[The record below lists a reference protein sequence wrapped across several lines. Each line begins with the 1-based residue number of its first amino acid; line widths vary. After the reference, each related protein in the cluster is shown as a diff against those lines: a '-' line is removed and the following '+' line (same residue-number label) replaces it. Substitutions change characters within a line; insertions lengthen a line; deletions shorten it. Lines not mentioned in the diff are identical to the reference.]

1 MSLTAE
7 FELPY
12 TPTFRDLSPV
22 GLGDWERS
30 LDGIVIP
37 GDIRFS
43 DSGGPGQVRACRLTG
58 GGVLATVRLG
68 HQEVNHDQG
77 HVSALAGDDVII
89 LVALSGSGAI
99 SQQGKTL
106 SFHRGD
112 ITYRRARLP
121 SHAVIT
127 ETANLVILRLPI
139 ARLLGHVVSRHAL
152 FEPRR
157 ADSSSAIAR
166 MIHHFIDGVLP
177 EFSRMSIDAVT
188 AAEHAIVSL
197 LCAAYYEA
205 TDNSAHAEAV
215 PRKSCNALRWS
226 HLCSY
231 ITANIRNSELDVS
244 SCATALGVSRR
255 YIHKMFESM
264 GVHYRTFILQHR
276 LEGCRSDLLSPVCV
290 AHSIESI
297 AYRNGFKDAA
307 HFSRRFHARYG
318 VTPREFRRGN
328 GAPSIPLEK
337 GPDWSSREVGLG
349 CNGDTVKSV

>member
-1 MSLTAE
+1 MVREKLRGENVMSLAVE
-7 FELPY
+7 LDLPY
-12 TPTFRDLSPV
+12 TPTFRDLSPT

-37 GDIRFS
+37 GDITFS
-43 DSGGPGQVRACRLTG
+43 DAGKPGQVRACRLTG
-58 GGVLATVRLG
+58 GGVLATMRLG
-68 HQEVNHDQG
+68 HQEVSHNVG
-77 HVSALAGDDVII
+77 HVRALAGDDVII
-89 LVALSGSGAI
+89 LVALSGSGTI

-106 SFHRGD
+106 SFHQGD
-112 ITYRRARLP
+112 VTYRRARLP

-127 ETANLVILRLPI
+127 ESANLVILRLPI
-139 ARLLGHVVSRHAL
+139 TRLLGHAVSRHAL
-152 FEPRR
+152 FEARR
-157 ADSSSAIAR
+157 VDAGSAIAQ
-166 MIHHFIDGVLP
+166 MIHQFIDGVLP

-188 AAEHAIVSL
+188 ASEQALVSL
-197 LCAAYYEA
+197 LCAAYHE
-205 TDNSAHAEAV
+205 TSDNSAHAGVA
-215 PRKSCNALRWS
+215 PRRSCNALRWS

-290 AHSIESI
+290 ALSIESI

-307 HFSRRFHARYG
+307 HFSRRFHAQYG
-318 VTPREFRRGN
+318 VTPREFRRGS
-328 GAPSIPLEK
+328 GAPLMPPEK
-337 GPDWSSREVGLG
+337 STEL
-349 CNGDTVKSV
+349 